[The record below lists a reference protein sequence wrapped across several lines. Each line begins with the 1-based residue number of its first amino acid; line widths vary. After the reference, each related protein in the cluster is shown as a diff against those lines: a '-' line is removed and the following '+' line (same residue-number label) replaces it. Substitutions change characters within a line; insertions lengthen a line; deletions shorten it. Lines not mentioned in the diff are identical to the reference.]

1 MTPSP
6 DGGSAPGSGAGADV
20 AADSFSVSHILL
32 ATDGSPG
39 AEAAAA
45 HAVALAARTDAT
57 LHVLAVVDDRHAD
70 SFSTEQM
77 RRRERT
83 RAAMEGEEATATAA
97 RRATAAGVHAL
108 TAVEEG
114 RPASVIADYAAEVGV
129 DVVVVGT
136 HGRTGLDR
144 FLLGSVAEA
153 VVDAVDAAVLAVP
166 TVEGP
171 DPTPD
176 YRRHL
181 LAVGSDGSADRAAD
195 AAVSLAAAYDAEV
208 TALSVVDERFARPSA
223 LRTSLESAARESVR
237 AVAVDAAER
246 GVSVD
251 TVVETGVPATRV
263 LDAAED
269 GVDLVVVGGR
279 GRRGLDA
286 VPLGS
291 VARRVVRRSRVPV
304 LVVRGENRRKS

>member
-1 MTPSP
+1 MTTAS
-6 DGGSAPGSGAGADV
+6 DDAPEP
-20 AADSFSVSHILL
+20 FSVSHILL
-32 ATDGSPG
+32 ATDGSAG
-39 AEAAAA
+39 AEAAAV
-45 HAVALAARTDAT
+45 HAVELAARTDAT
-57 LHVLAVVDDRHAD
+57 LHVLSVADDRHAD

-83 RAAMEGEEATATAA
+83 RSAMEGEEATATAA

-114 RPASVIADYAAEVGV
+114 RPAAVIADYAADVGV

-136 HGRTGLDR
+136 HGRTGVGR

-153 VVDAVDAAVLAVP
+153 VVDAVDAAVLVVP
-166 TVEGP
+166 TAEEGS

-176 YRRHL
+176 YRRLL
-181 LAVGSDGSADRAAD
+181 LAVGGGESGDADRAAD
-195 AAVSLAAAYDAEV
+195 AAVWLAAAYDAEV

-223 LRTSLESAARESVR
+223 LRTSLESAARETVR
-237 AVAVDAAER
+237 GVAVDAAER
-246 GVSVD
+246 GVAVD
-251 TVVETGVPATRV
+251 TAVETGVPATRV
-263 LDAAED
+263 LDLGSD
-269 GVDLVVVGGR
+269 SDLVVVGGR
-279 GRRGLDA
+279 GPRGLDA

-304 LVVRGENRRKS
+304 LVVRDVPAGAKTD

>member
-1 MTPSP
+1 MTPPSDSP
-6 DGGSAPGSGAGADV
+6 DP
-20 AADSFSVSHILL
+20 FSVSRVLL
-32 ATDGSPG
+32 ATDGSAG

-45 HAVALAARTDAT
+45 HAVELAARTDAT
-57 LHVLAVVDDRHAD
+57 LHVLSVVDDRHAD
-70 SFSTEQM
+70 SFSTERM

-83 RAAMEGEEATATAA
+83 RAAVEGEEATATAA

-114 RPASVIADYAAEVGV
+114 RPAAVVAEFAADVEA

-136 HGRTGLDR
+136 RGRTGVGR

-153 VVDAVDAAVLAVP
+153 VVDAVDAAVLVVP
-166 TVEGP
+166 ATGERP

-176 YRRHL
+176 YRRLL
-181 LAVGSDGSADRAAD
+181 LAVDGEGGADRAAD
-195 AAVSLAAAYDAEV
+195 AAVSLAAAYGAEV

-223 LRTSLESAARESVR
+223 LRASLESAARETVR

-246 GVSVD
+246 GVAVD
-251 TVVETGVPATRV
+251 AVVETGVPAARV
-263 LDAAED
+263 LDSE
-269 GVDLVVVGGR
+269 GGFDLVAVGGR
-279 GRRGLDA
+279 RRRGLDA

-291 VARRVVRRSRVPV
+291 VARRVVRRSEVPV
-304 LVVRGENRRKS
+304 LVVRDSEVN